1 MLPLAR
7 AGLAIGPGDQWG
19 APLLQRVGEERRS
32 PGAGRGAFFLTLNT
46 PTPPSAARVRG
57 PREARPAA
65 LREAACSVTGPG
77 SLESLRG
84 QEGEHLGPQ
93 GCRGQTT

>member
-32 PGAGRGAFFLTLNT
+32 PGARRGAFFLTLNT
-46 PTPPSAARVRG
+46 PTPPPPLPGSGAPERLALLPSARL
-57 PREARPAA
+57 PAA
-65 LREAACSVTGPG
+65 LPV
-77 SLESLRG
+77 
-84 QEGEHLGPQ
+84 Q
-93 GCRGQTT
+93 GAWRV

>member
-19 APLLQRVGEERRS
+19 APLLQWVGEERRS
-32 PGAGRGAFFLTLNT
+32 PGARRGAFFLTLNT
-46 PTPPSAARVRG
+46 PPLRCQVRG